1 MPQFCQTACCRK
13 CGLIK
18 NVNYSNMSNKKIIH
32 DRFRGLAGFLCGYLS
47 VERSKSE
54 NEDWKQDLASIL
66 RRYADIDNPLILTD
80 CKKCKTTVELKWIEY
95 EEEDNSGGYYYCP
108 KCNTNY
114 FDNKGNDPY
123 TEMDEHEEMQEENR
137 IEKEIERKLERA
149 SNCTCGAYQIIGM
162 VEPIQTADC
171 CCGAD

>member
-1 MPQFCQTACCRK
+1 
-13 CGLIK
+13 
-18 NVNYSNMSNKKIIH
+18 MSNKKIIH

-108 KCNTNY
+108 KCNANY
-114 FDNKGNDPY
+114 FDNKGNDAY

-137 IEKEIERKLERA
+137 IEKELERKLERA

-162 VEPIQTADC
+162 VELIQTADC